1 MKQIAALVLCALV
14 VILGMTGLA
23 QAQGIQVHGVIQAVD
38 CQTNALV
45 LSSPDG
51 VHVLPLAHDASVS
64 VNSAPASFCNLSHYI
79 GSTATVTI
87 TAVGN
92 QLAAGRVDVVQGTAP
107 GAPAPTAP
115 APSYHPN
122 DNTPAPPP
130 YYPNDNS
137 PVPYPNGNGA
147 PPYPYAY
154 PPYPYYGPYYGYP
167 YYGYPYYPYPYY
179 GYYGYPYYGYYP
191 YYGAVFG
198 FGFGLGVGVGCC
210 TVVHSHGFV
219 HNDGFNHSNGFNHNN
234 GFNHSNG
241 FNHPVMGPGINHSNG
256 FNHPVMGPGTNHGF
270 HQGGNFAPGFHMG
283 GGTRR

>member
-1 MKQIAALVLCALV
+1 MKQVAAAALSALV

-23 QAQGIQVHGVIQAVD
+23 QAQGIQVQGVIQAVD

-51 VHVLPLAHDASVS
+51 VHVLPLAHDASVF
-64 VNSAPASFCNLSHYI
+64 VNSAPASFCNLTHYI
-79 GSTATVTI
+79 GSTATVTV

-107 GAPAPTAP
+107 SSPAPTAP

-122 DNTPAPPP
+122 DNSPA
-130 YYPNDNS
+130 
-137 PVPYPNGNGA
+137 PYPNNNYT

-167 YYGYPYYPYPYY
+167 YSGYPYYPYPYY
-179 GYYGYPYYGYYP
+179 GYPYYGYYPYSYPYYP

-198 FGFGLGVGVGCC
+198 FGIGLGVACC
-210 TVVHSHGFV
+210 RVVHSHGVVVV
-219 HNDGFNHSNGFNHNN
+219 HNDGFNHNN

-241 FNHPVMGPGINHSNG
+241 FNHPVMGPGINHG
-256 FNHPVMGPGTNHGF
+256 V
-270 HQGGNFAPGFHMG
+270 HQGGPGFHV